1 MKELMMDN
9 KTTLVVTAIP
19 NPNEMGSVQD
29 YLQSVLPLLMG
40 AGGKLV
46 KRLKLDKV
54 VLGKPSGMVL
64 VMDFDS
70 VEEVTALFESDEY
83 AALIP
88 TRDRG
93 FVEMNILLT
102 NEM

>member
-1 MKELMMDN
+1 MEN

-19 NPNEMGSVQD
+19 NPNEMDSVQE
-29 YLQSVLPLLMG
+29 YLQSVMPLFMG
-40 AGGKLV
+40 AGGNLV

-54 VLGKPSGMVL
+54 LLGNPSGMVL

-70 VEEVTALFESDEY
+70 VEAITALFESDEY

-88 TRDRG
+88 TRERG
-93 FVEMNILLT
+93 FKEMNILLA
-102 NEM
+102 NQM

>member
-1 MKELMMDN
+1 MDN
-9 KTTLVVTAIP
+9 KTTLVVTGIP
-19 NPNEMGSVQD
+19 NPNEMDAVQE

-40 AGGKLV
+40 AGGKLI

-54 VLGKPSGMVL
+54 IFGNPSGMVL

-70 VEEVTALFESDEY
+70 AEAITALFEFDEY
-83 AALIP
+83 VALIP
-88 TRDRG
+88 TCDRG
-93 FVEMNILLT
+93 FAEMNILLT

>member
-1 MKELMMDN
+1 MNEKA
-9 KTTLVVTAIP
+9 TLVVTAVP
-19 NPNEMGSVQD
+19 NPNEMESVQA
-29 YLQSVLPLLMG
+29 YLQAVMPLFLG

-46 KRLKLDKV
+46 ERLKVGKV
-54 VLGKPSGMVL
+54 IDGKPSGMVL

-70 VEEVTALFESDEY
+70 NEAITALFASDEY

-88 TRDRG
+88 GRDKG
-93 FVEMNILLT
+93 FAEMNILLT

>member
-1 MKELMMDN
+1 MDN

-19 NPNEMGSVQD
+19 NPNEMESVQE
-29 YLQSVLPLLMG
+29 YLQAVLPLFIG

-54 VLGKPSGMVL
+54 ILGNPSGMVL

-70 VEEVTALFESDEY
+70 AAAVTTMFESDEY
-83 AALIP
+83 KALIP
-88 TRDRG
+88 IRDRG
-93 FVEMNILLT
+93 FAEMNILLT

>member
-1 MKELMMDN
+1 MDN

-19 NPNEMGSVQD
+19 NPNEMDSVQE
-29 YLQSVLPLLMG
+29 YLQAVLPLFIG

-54 VLGKPSGMVL
+54 ILGNPSGMVL

-70 VEEVTALFESDEY
+70 AEVITEFFESDEY

-88 TRDRG
+88 ARDRG
-93 FVEMNILLT
+93 FAEMNILLT
-102 NEM
+102 NGM